1 MRESYEISRSESLM
15 CRGDGNCFGL
25 LDGWM
30 SRRRQRLVEIVQKS
44 FLPTRDFSGIE
55 SFKLLPTKSLP
66 LDDQRGSFCHNS
78 SPFCTRRSF
87 QSKLSSTSPPRTS
100 PTSPLCVFL
109 SDSLTTNPHHS
120 SKSNT
125 RKVLE
130 HSTSCS
136 CSLIT
141 DCTSR
146 ELGIFLN
153 TSRRFVT
160 ASRSENIFFFRQHFS
175 YHLPRLLFVQRE
187 AAAQ

>member
-1 MRESYEISRSESLM
+1 
-15 CRGDGNCFGL
+15 
-25 LDGWM
+25 
-30 SRRRQRLVEIVQKS
+30 VKS
-44 FLPTRDFSGIE
+44 FLLTRDFSGIE

-66 LDDQRGSFCHNS
+66 HDDQRGSFCHNS

-87 QSKLSSTSPPRTS
+87 ESKLSSTSPPRTS

-153 TSRRFVT
+153 TSRPLCYCFSVG
-160 ASRSENIFFFRQHFS
+160 EHFFFSTTFFLS
-175 YHLPRLLFVQRE
+175 PSEAFVCSSRGSS
-187 AAAQ
+187 AVN